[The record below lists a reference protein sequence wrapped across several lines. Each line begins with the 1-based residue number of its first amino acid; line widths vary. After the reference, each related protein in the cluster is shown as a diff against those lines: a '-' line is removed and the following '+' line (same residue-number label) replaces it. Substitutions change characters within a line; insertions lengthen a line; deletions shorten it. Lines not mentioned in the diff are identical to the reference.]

1 VAHLEEKVG
10 TVKNIELF
18 SYKDYL
24 DLSET
29 KRKFNVLE
37 NLEEAFD
44 PLNAQK
50 QDMDGFDIYEHVTP
64 AQEKPG
70 TRT

>member
-1 VAHLEEKVG
+1 MAHLEEKVG

-29 KRKFNVLE
+29 KRKFNVSE
-37 NLEEAFD
+37 NLEEVFD

-50 QDMDGFDIYEHVTP
+50 QDMDGFDVYEHATP
-64 AQEKPG
+64 VQEKPG
-70 TRT
+70 TIT